1 LVLDESYATK
11 DIQSLNIELRPTL
24 TVIASWEA
32 CVLQR
37 GAGILPDFV
46 EEALRII
53 SEANKRGIQ
62 LRLLG
67 ATAVKLHSPKFAR
80 LYEDMQRALTDL
92 DLISYARFRPQLKDF
107 LKSLGYTADDR
118 FIALHGHKRQIY
130 FDETNKR
137 TVDIFIDKLE
147 FCHII
152 DFTGRLE
159 LDNPTITLADILLEK
174 MQIVQINEKD
184 IKDTIIMLR
193 EHEVGEIERETVN
206 AKYIAKRLSDDW
218 GFYYTVTINLKKVK
232 DFLPEF
238 KALSDSDRG
247 DVASKVDKLLAYIEK
262 ESKSFGWKMRARVG
276 PSKKWYTEVEEL
288 SR

>member
-1 LVLDESYATK
+1 VRG
-11 DIQSLNIELRPTL
+11 IQSLNTERSPTL
-24 TVIASWEA
+24 TIITSLEA
-32 CVLQR
+32 CVLQS
-37 GAGILPDFV
+37 GPGILPDFV
-46 EEALRII
+46 QEALRII
-53 SEANKRGIQ
+53 SEADKRGIR

-67 ATAVKLHSPKFAR
+67 ATAVKFHSPKFAY

-92 DLISYARFRPQLKDF
+92 DLISYGRFRPLLKDF
-107 LKSLGYTADDR
+107 VKSLGYMADDR

-130 FDETNKR
+130 YDETNKR
-137 TVDIFIDKLE
+137 TVDIFLDKLE

-152 DFTGRLE
+152 DFAGRLE

-193 EHEVGEIERETVN
+193 EHEVGEIEKETVN

-218 GFYYTVTINLKKVK
+218 GFYYTVTTNLKKVK
-232 DFLPEF
+232 EFLPEF
-238 KALSDSDRG
+238 KALAENDRS
-247 DVASKVDKLLAYIEK
+247 DVASKVDKLLTYIEK

-276 PSKKWYTEVEEL
+276 PSKKWYTDVEEI

>member
-1 LVLDESYATK
+1 M
-11 DIQSLNIELRPTL
+11 QP
-24 TVIASWEA
+24 
-32 CVLQR
+32 

-46 EEALRII
+46 QEALRII
-53 SEANKRGIQ
+53 GEADKRGIR

-67 ATAVKLHSPKFAR
+67 ATAVKLHSPKFAY

-92 DLISYARFRPQLKDF
+92 DLISYSRFRPLLKDF

-130 FDETNKR
+130 YDETNKR
-137 TVDIFIDKLE
+137 TVDIFIDKLA

-152 DFTGRLE
+152 DFAGRLE
-159 LDNPTITLADILLEK
+159 LDNPTITLADIILEK

-193 EHEVGEIERETVN
+193 EHEVGEIEKETVN

-218 GFYYTVTINLKKVK
+218 GFYYTATTNLKKVK

-238 KALSDSDRG
+238 KALNENDRSDVSSKIDR
-247 DVASKVDKLLAYIEK
+247 LLAYIEN
-262 ESKSFGWKMRARVG
+262 EPKSFGWKMRARVG
-276 PSKKWYTEVEEL
+276 PSKKWYTEVEEI